1 MALAKKPAFFTIQ
14 LIFATIH
21 GSHCTFC
28 YYSRVLLYY
37 FNYLVALFIVFSTK
51 KFQFQLNKRFPN
63 RLVVPIV
70 KIINNYMNELI
81 FCDGDTSS

>member
-14 LIFATIH
+14 LIFTTIH